1 MEGEGLRASLQK
13 YFFPPLT
20 DKLLFFFVVIRA
32 PLTEKPGQ
40 FQDSCVSM
48 WRGTIGDWNAEY
60 GEIEGLSEGWMLPN
74 PQPHPPVGYK
84 MLHEPAM
91 SSAEK

>member
-13 YFFPPLT
+13 YFLPPLT
-20 DKLLFFFVVIRA
+20 DKLLVFLVVIRA
-32 PLTEKPGQ
+32 PLTESL
-40 FQDSCVSM
+40 DSFRIVACQCCAELY
-48 WRGTIGDWNAEY
+48 WKIGTRNTGS
-60 GEIEGLSEGWMLPN
+60 SEGWMLPN